1 MDQDK
6 LIAILLTKE
15 EIFQLMSM
23 CHDSSIY
30 WGGHLL
36 KAVHDPNYYLSEK
49 GCKLVIENN
58 KAVADKIDAIYHAL
72 GREEKEQ
79 QKIDEGSKAA

>member
-6 LIAILLTKE
+6 LIAVLLTKE
-15 EIFQLMSM
+15 EIFQLMIM

-36 KAVHDPNYYLSEK
+36 KASHDPNYYLSES

-58 KAVADKIDAIYHAL
+58 KAVIDKVEAIYDAL
-72 GREEKEQ
+72 KSEEKEEQ
-79 QKIDEGSKAA
+79 DSDESLKED

>member
-6 LIAILLTKE
+6 LIAVLLTKE
-15 EIFQLMSM
+15 EIFQLMIM

-36 KAVHDPNYYLSEK
+36 KASHDPNYYLSES

-58 KAVADKIDAIYHAL
+58 KAIVDKVEAIYDAL
-72 GREEKEQ
+72 KSEEKEEQ
-79 QKIDEGSKAA
+79 DSDESLKED